1 MRLPSARHPGGARL
15 AGPAAVAVLV
25 LLALLARDGGRP
37 HLARPAAV
45 ALLRPPPARRGGRP
59 RLAGPAAVAVL
70 ALLAL
75 LVLPACAPGAAPA
88 GPATVARVV
97 DGDTVEVRVAGRV
110 EPVRLIG
117 IDTPET
123 SDPRRPVE
131 CFGAEATARTSALL
145 PEGTEVV
152 LERDVEA
159 RDRYDRLLAYVYRKE
174 DGLFVNL
181 ALVEEGYAV
190 SATYPPNVAHRD
202 ELGAAAAAAREAGRG
217 LWERCGGP
225 VVPAA

>member
-1 MRLPSARHPGGARL
+1 MRLLSDRHPGGARL
-15 AGPAAVAVLV
+15 AGRAAVAVLV
-25 LLALLARDGGRP
+25 
-37 HLARPAAV
+37 
-45 ALLRPPPARRGGRP
+45 
-59 RLAGPAAVAVL
+59 
-70 ALLAL
+70 LLAL

-217 LWERCGGP
+217 LWSAAAARTSPRRRRRRRGRDVPAPSQRCGSCRGP
-225 VVPAA
+225 SAGR